1 MPVPK
6 KKTSRSKR
14 GMRRSHDAL
23 SAPALSVCPNC
34 GEPKAPHRVCTECG
48 HYKDTQVIE
57 AEEA

>member
-23 SAPALSVCPNC
+23 TKPNVLVCSNCQEPKIAHHVCPSC
-34 GEPKAPHRVCTECG
+34 GFYDGKE
-48 HYKDTQVIE
+48 VIVT
-57 AEEA
+57 EEA